1 MIIKKCTIKDVKR
14 LAELNKQLIEDEKSD
29 NKMNLYELEV
39 RMRSFLEQDYCAYYF
54 MEDANII
61 GYALVNI
68 NVDPLYLRQ
77 FLIERAYRRN
87 HYGKRAVDLLLQEL
101 KVDSLDIEVLSW
113 NEVGMKFWEDCG
125 FIERSRYMRLSK

>member
-1 MIIKKCTIKDVKR
+1 MIIKKCTIEDVVK

-29 NKMNLYELEV
+29 NNMNLAELEA
-39 RMRSFLEQDYCAYYF
+39 RMRIFLEKDYCAYFFIKDVYV
-54 MEDANII
+54 I

-68 NVDPLYLRQ
+68 NANPLYLRQ
-77 FLIERAYRRN
+77 FLIERAYRRK
-87 HYGKRAVDLLLQEL
+87 HLGKKAVDLLIQEL

-113 NEVGMKFWEDCG
+113 NEVGMKFWENCG